1 MAPPSAIDI
10 RGLTDTEAFIY
21 PNPMTV
27 NEVAERRAKAGK
39 LIAGVAAGTSS
50 DNFKCKVCATFP
62 FKASII
68 HHADPDRRRAMA
80 NPPSDSIVSQPTCD
94 EQTNHTDL

>member
-10 RGLTDTEAFIY
+10 RGLTDTEAVIY
-21 PNPMTV
+21 PDPLTV
-27 NEVAERRAKAGK
+27 KEVAERRAKAGK

-50 DNFKCKVCATFP
+50 DLFKSKVRATSP
-62 FKASII
+62 SD
-68 HHADPDRRRAMA
+68 HHQFTRLTVHTRVMA

-94 EQTNHTDL
+94 EQTNMPEPR